1 MKNYNYFIELELFN
15 NEIIIIF
22 NKKGNGNMNIK
33 LRQIHVICMNH
44 LRKVDNL
51 LRLFFAK

>member
-22 NKKGNGNMNIK
+22 NKKRKRKHEYKIK
-33 LRQIHVICMNH
+33 ANSCNMNH
-44 LRKVDNL
+44 LKKIDN
-51 LRLFFAK
+51 